1 MNHTHS
7 EHVHVVIRN
16 TLDKTPTRA
25 AAETGTYFFQLA
37 HCLPGVV
44 SFTTAQ
50 PPYPNTAAR
59 PNASR
64 HNKSTPVHPGAG
76 LGTAVRPQQQPPRP
90 LPSPESR
97 SGEPGGP
104 AALRAFIRS
113 QRDRYLPS
121 PPSPRPPSAPQP
133 RPRAARGA
141 VGAIQDGGLSAA
153 RTHGPAPRARRSPL
167 GLTPPHP
174 AAAPPPGVVQPQRPA
189 GPGRP
194 PREAP
199 SISGPRS
206 QIPAGGAAT
215 PRPARDG
222 AAAQVPGGGGSPPD
236 GGGPKA
242 KGKKGVN
249 PEVHPPRRRPHRTA
263 RSAAQLFL
271 RPRRSRP
278 PPSIR
283 AGTAAAGGRK
293 PAAAHLRGGEV
304 KELAYL
310 PRAMVA
316 GLSGAAVPQRG
327 GEHQARTRR
336 RAPGGF
342 AFPTSG
348 RTRRSRR
355 GAPRGRQGAGG
366 QAAGRR
372 GPNAASRRSRRRAP
386 ARCPPPSSGRAPG
399 GYARGRSRAARAAGG
414 AGRGGGL
421 RAPQSRLRPRPGAEA
436 GRAVGLLSLECCH

>member
-25 AAETGTYFFQLA
+25 AVETGTYFFQLA

-50 PPYPNTAAR
+50 PPNTAAR

-222 AAAQVPGGGGSPPD
+222 A
-236 GGGPKA
+236 GP
-242 KGKKGVN
+242 
-249 PEVHPPRRRPHRTA
+249 R
-263 RSAAQLFL
+263 
-271 RPRRSRP
+271 
-278 PPSIR
+278 
-283 AGTAAAGGRK
+283 AAAGGAV
-293 PAAAHLRGGEV
+293 PQEV
-304 KELAYL
+304 TPPPL
-310 PRAMVA
+310 PGHRH
-316 GLSGAAVPQRG
+316 GAAV
-327 GEHQARTRR
+327 GE
-336 RAPGGF
+336 GC
-342 AFPTSG
+342 SV
-348 RTRRSRR
+348 
-355 GAPRGRQGAGG
+355 
-366 QAAGRR
+366 
-372 GPNAASRRSRRRAP
+372 
-386 ARCPPPSSGRAPG
+386 RC
-399 GYARGRSRAARAAGG
+399 
-414 AGRGGGL
+414 L
-421 RAPQSRLRPRPGAEA
+421 LKT
-436 GRAVGLLSLECCH
+436 RAVG